1 MSEFIMSTNLPSETT
16 EFANQIDEA
25 MQKAFSLSHGQ
36 NLQANA
42 PPSETFNTDPTFTS
56 DRATLR
62 AKHGGAAIRPLKQ
75 REHFMNCIAKVMN
88 QLTDKIGPSGEVT
101 KGLFPSLQNYLGE
114 NWLQTAGRG
123 QIATEYLSEYNRGKM
138 IHDNLLNLVRHLLPG
153 DFISIYNHT
162 PEEFQ
167 TLNQLQ
173 RKIQDER
180 HTLRSLDLTRRAT
193 NLPADDPRRMAFFAN
208 GKDPFASQLFS
219 RLPDKNIH
227 FSANEWTTAV
237 ACHMGAPIPILRPH
251 IGKII
256 RHNPGRRNDRLVVD
270 QFGFNLTTVQGI
282 EGGGTQRNHNV
293 ICSAISNALDEAKI
307 HHLGGDRDRSCKNIF
322 RDAWLNTNVDAETD
336 EDAKNMIAD
345 IAILNKTAIGRFN
358 FDYLVD
364 VKTLAGGTCYQK
376 RDTNF
381 NFAVDS
387 RQRKVNSDYHARAK
401 RLDRTLHGTR
411 NDEKGPFETILSQ
424 YGEDGRVLG
433 PVIGFFGEASSDLA
447 MIRDMVVS
455 PLAKNFCDLF
465 KCSTAEATNL
475 FKTKI
480 NRRWGHCIARS
491 WSRLIIDRLRDFV
504 TNLPDQNR
512 RNRNSDARW
521 NDDAE
526 EAFNFFNRTAA

>member
-1 MSEFIMSTNLPSETT
+1 MSEFVMATNLPSETK
-16 EFANQIDEA
+16 EFAQRIDDA
-25 MQKAFSLSHGQ
+25 MEKAFALSHGQ

-42 PPSETFNTDPTFTS
+42 LPSETFNMDPSFTP

-75 REHFMNCIAKVMN
+75 REHFMNCVSKVMP
-88 QLTDKIGPSGEVT
+88 QLTDRVDPTGEPIQ
-101 KGLFPSLQNYLGE
+101 GLFPSLRNYLGE
-114 NWLQTAGRG
+114 NWIRAGG
-123 QIATEYLSEYNRGKM
+123 QIATEYLDEYNRGKR
-138 IHDNLLNLVRHLLPG
+138 IHEDLFNLVRHLLPE
-153 DFISIYNHT
+153 DFISIYRHT

-167 TLNQLQ
+167 DISLLQ
-173 RKIQDER
+173 SKIQDER
-180 HTLRSLDLTRRAT
+180 HTLRSLDLTRRAS
-193 NLPADDPRRMAFFAN
+193 NLPVDDPRRMAFFAN

-219 RLPDKNIH
+219 RLPDKNIQ

-251 IGKII
+251 IGKPI
-256 RHNPGRRNDRLVVD
+256 RHNPGRRNDRLAVD
-270 QFGFNLTTVQGI
+270 QHGFNLSKVLGI

-293 ICSAISNALDEAKI
+293 ICSAISNALEEAKI

-322 RDAWLNTNVDAETD
+322 RDAWLNTNIDAENE
-336 EDAKNMIAD
+336 EDAKNMIVD
-345 IAILNKTAIGRFN
+345 IAILNKTAIGQYG

-364 VKTLAGGTCYQK
+364 VKTLAAGQCYQK
-376 RDTNF
+376 RDIEF
-381 NFAVDS
+381 NFAVNQ

-401 RLDRTLHGTR
+401 RLDRSLHGTG
-411 NDEKGPFETILSQ
+411 NDQTGPFETILRQ
-424 YGEDGRVLG
+424 HGEDGRVLG
-433 PVIGFFGEASSDLA
+433 PVTGFFGEASTDLA
-447 MIRDMVVS
+447 MIRDMVVT

-465 KCSTAEATNL
+465 KCSTAEASNL

-512 RNRNSDARW
+512 RDRNLDARW